1 MNGGEGV
8 VVEILVGIYLG
19 VMIFLGWQGF
29 DILPLVLISFLVGVG
44 AFFAQ
49 KKGVITLDLGQ
60 KEKCPEKTIT
70 FEHIGGQEGAINELK
85 EALDFLENMD
95 RVQKLGIR
103 PLKGVLL
110 TGPPGTGKTLL
121 AKAAAAY
128 TNSAFMAV
136 SGSDFVEMYA
146 GVGAQRVRQMF
157 KKARNQAKRE
167 GKHSAI
173 VFIDEMEVLGGK
185 RGRVSNQVEYDQ
197 TLNQLLVEMDGL
209 DSNQEILV
217 LIVGATNRPDMLDPA
232 LLRPGRFDR
241 QVPVD
246 LPDKKGRLAILQI
259 HTKNKPL
266 HYEVSLE
273 EIAKE
278 TYGFSGAMLESL
290 TNEAAIYALREGSSL
305 ITQAHFRNA
314 AEKVILGERQN
325 RQVTQEERCRVAH
338 HEVGHAL
345 VSELTRPG
353 SVATVTVVPR
363 GKAMGYMRQ
372 NPIQE
377 VYLRTPEELGQQ
389 ICTFLAGAI
398 AEEIFF
404 GSRSTG
410 AKNDFQ
416 QAVATAREMVFA
428 GLSPLGIIDEE
439 TVPQQKMHET
449 VQEIIN
455 WQEGLVRQM
464 LNAYRPVITAVAQRL
479 LEEETL
485 SGEDFRIALGT
496 NLLGAR
502 KYGYMTGMSM
512 SYSEGSEEKPGEN

>member
-1 MNGGEGV
+1 M

-173 VFIDEMEVLGGK
+173 VFIDEMEV
-185 RGRVSNQVEYDQ
+185 
-197 TLNQLLVEMDGL
+197 
-209 DSNQEILV
+209 
-217 LIVGATNRPDMLDPA
+217 
-232 LLRPGRFDR
+232 
-241 QVPVD
+241 
-246 LPDKKGRLAILQI
+246 
-259 HTKNKPL
+259 
-266 HYEVSLE
+266 
-273 EIAKE
+273 
-278 TYGFSGAMLESL
+278 
-290 TNEAAIYALREGSSL
+290 
-305 ITQAHFRNA
+305 
-314 AEKVILGERQN
+314 
-325 RQVTQEERCRVAH
+325 
-338 HEVGHAL
+338 
-345 VSELTRPG
+345 
-353 SVATVTVVPR
+353 
-363 GKAMGYMRQ
+363 
-372 NPIQE
+372 
-377 VYLRTPEELGQQ
+377 
-389 ICTFLAGAI
+389 
-398 AEEIFF
+398 
-404 GSRSTG
+404 
-410 AKNDFQ
+410 
-416 QAVATAREMVFA
+416 
-428 GLSPLGIIDEE
+428 
-439 TVPQQKMHET
+439 
-449 VQEIIN
+449 
-455 WQEGLVRQM
+455 
-464 LNAYRPVITAVAQRL
+464 
-479 LEEETL
+479 
-485 SGEDFRIALGT
+485 
-496 NLLGAR
+496 
-502 KYGYMTGMSM
+502 
-512 SYSEGSEEKPGEN
+512 